1 MRSCCKKM
9 PHFWWRRK
17 SKFVI
22 SWSLTSHE
30 LPGVT
35 SGWKK
40 RNGLLEWTVF
50 YWMLLCSVWKCLPSV
65 CAGKQCKRQAGVHI
79 VQDEFPFRVFKD
91 GLQAAEQ
98 REPAPEARGA
108 EKAGSPLHPSDQ
120 LITACVPEKLEPDR
134 KHGLQAS
141 NSTPKHS
148 PEKQSSTPMHSLE
161 RPLYHASPVA
171 STSCE
176 TLRKGKEQV
185 TPPPVA
191 VRKTGGGSGDE
202 SDTENGF
209 VARRRLTPHRM
220 QFLSP
225 LPGRTTGS
233 LVSSPCTPQNTAV
246 PLLFSSYRL
255 LSAANGDM
263 MSSDSDCESETL
275 PLERLCLRAIDSN
288 SPSKNS
294 GTSSPVSSPRKS
306 PVKSPRRSPRRKA
319 FRTRTLTFSSPTANL
334 PNSVLDPPQ
343 RKSPAR
349 PSDAE
354 KKVDWLTS
362 YRLSKAE
369 TPTASTNGTVPKI
382 SPSGSASRK
391 LFPSDTPSI
400 SEKHIGKS
408 SMPKR
413 KNSTLVAIESDDAM
427 PQKRIKMGRPGT
439 PGLSGRKTPFPKG
452 RSTSGALKRK
462 TSSAGSQ
469 KVPFY
474 IWLTVNPSCCTQLS

>member
-1 MRSCCKKM
+1 M
-9 PHFWWRRK
+9 
-17 SKFVI
+17 
-22 SWSLTSHE
+22 
-30 LPGVT
+30 
-35 SGWKK
+35 
-40 RNGLLEWTVF
+40 
-50 YWMLLCSVWKCLPSV
+50 
-65 CAGKQCKRQAGVHI
+65 
-79 VQDEFPFRVFKD
+79 FKD

-225 LPGRTTGS
+225 LPGRTAGS

-255 LSAANGDM
+255 LSAANGYM

-275 PLERLCLRAIDSN
+275 PLERLCLRAIDTN

-413 KNSTLVAIESDDAM
+413 KSSILIAIESDDAM

-474 IWLTVNPSCCTQLS
+474 I

>member
-1 MRSCCKKM
+1 M
-9 PHFWWRRK
+9 
-17 SKFVI
+17 
-22 SWSLTSHE
+22 
-30 LPGVT
+30 
-35 SGWKK
+35 
-40 RNGLLEWTVF
+40 
-50 YWMLLCSVWKCLPSV
+50 
-65 CAGKQCKRQAGVHI
+65 
-79 VQDEFPFRVFKD
+79 
-91 GLQAAEQ
+91 QAAEQ
-98 REPAPEARGA
+98 REPASETRGA

-120 LITACVPEKLEPDR
+120 LITARVPEKLEPDR

-141 NSTPKHS
+141 NVTPKHT
-148 PEKQSSTPMHSLE
+148 PEKQSSTPKRSLE
-161 RPLYHASPVA
+161 KPLPHASPIA

-209 VARRRLTPHRM
+209 VARRRLIPHRK

-225 LPGRTTGS
+225 LPGRTAGS
-233 LVSSPCTPQNTAV
+233 SVSSPCTPQNTAV
-246 PLLFSSYRL
+246 PLPFSSYRL
-255 LSAANGDM
+255 LSSTNGYM

-275 PLERLCLRAIDSN
+275 PLERLCLRAIDTN

-294 GTSSPVSSPRKS
+294 GTSTPLSSPRKS

-319 FRTRTLTFSSPTANL
+319 FQTRTLTFSSPTANL

-349 PSDAE
+349 PSNAE

-369 TPTASTNGTVPKI
+369 IPTASTNRTVPKI

-391 LFPSDTPSI
+391 LFVSDTPSI
-400 SEKHIGKS
+400 LENHSGKS

-413 KNSTLVAIESDDAM
+413 KSSTLVAIESDDAL
-427 PQKRIKMGRPGT
+427 PQKRIKTERPAT
-439 PGLSGRKTPFPKG
+439 PGLSRKKTPFPKS
-452 RSTSGALKRK
+452 RTASGALKRK

-469 KVPFY
+469 KVRFY
-474 IWLTVNPSCCTQLS
+474 ILLTVNPSCCTQLS